1 MIAKTGRLARGSRSR
16 AKVGTRQGSTVER
29 AGWLRTVIAWAVALL
44 FFFPVLYLIVTGFK
58 TEAAAVL
65 LPPQLLPIGDGLPA
79 GFTPTL
85 ENYQVIFERG
95 FGPFFLNSII
105 AVTVSSLLIVSLA
118 LPCAYALVWRR
129 GRRSSN
135 VMFFFLSTK
144 FLPAV
149 GVIIPIFIIA
159 RNLRMIDNLATLVV
173 MYTAMNLAIAIWL
186 LRSFFDEIPRDVIQA
201 ARVDGASL
209 RQELQHVA
217 IPMIFPGLV
226 ATLFICIIFA
236 WNEFFFAVNL
246 MATKGATVPMF
257 MIGFVTSEGLFWAK
271 LAAAGTMAM
280 MPVVLLGWLAQK
292 QLVRGLSMGAVK

>member
-1 MIAKTGRLARGSRSR
+1 MAATGRLTLGAGRRTR
-16 AKVGTRQGSTVER
+16 AATRQGSAIER
-29 AGWLRTVIAWAVALL
+29 AGTLRAIVAWLVGLL
-44 FFFPVLYLIVTGFK
+44 FFFPVFYLIVTGFK

-65 LPPQLLPIGDGLPA
+65 LPPQLFPIGDQLPA

-85 ENYQVIFERG
+85 ENYQAIFERG
-95 FGPFFLNSII
+95 FGPFFVNSVIV
-105 AVTVSSLLIVSLA
+105 VTASSLLIVALA

-129 GRRSSN
+129 GKRSQN
-135 VMFFFLSTK
+135 IMFFFLSTK

-159 RNLRMIDNLATLVV
+159 RDLKAIDNLATLVV

-186 LRSFFDEIPRDVIQA
+186 LRSFFDEIPRDVIEA
-201 ARVDGASL
+201 ARTDGANL
-209 RQELQHVA
+209 RMELQHVS
-217 IPMIFPGLV
+217 IPMILPGLV
-226 ATLFICIIFA
+226 ATVFICIIFA

-271 LAAAGTMAM
+271 LAAAGTLAM
-280 MPVVLLGWLAQK
+280 MPVVVLGWLAQR